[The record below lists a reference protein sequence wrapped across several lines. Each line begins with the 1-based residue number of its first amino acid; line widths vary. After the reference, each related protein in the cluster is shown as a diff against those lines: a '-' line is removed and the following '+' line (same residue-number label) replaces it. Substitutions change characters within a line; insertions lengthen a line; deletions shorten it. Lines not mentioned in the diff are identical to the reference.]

1 MHALCEMQHDDLKRA
16 TFLGM
21 TTEVANV
28 RRHLGIIRQFG
39 LPADHGM
46 VLVPEE
52 AKVIGERRRRITA
65 LVDRIARLRAT
76 Q

>member
-21 TTEVANV
+21 TT
-28 RRHLGIIRQFG
+28 
-39 LPADHGM
+39 
-46 VLVPEE
+46 EE